1 VKKDEIQLLTQSVG
15 GHNSDGSHDM
25 LVRHGNQQNDSNHD
39 GIMDLAQHSDHS
51 N

>member
-1 VKKDEIQLLTQSVG
+1 VKKDDIQLLAQSVG
-15 GHNSDGSHDM
+15 GHNDGSHDM
-25 LVRHGNQQNDSNHD
+25 LVRHANQHSDSNHD

>member
-1 VKKDEIQLLTQSVG
+1 ML
-15 GHNSDGSHDM
+15 SDTDYFQGII
-25 LVRHGNQQNDSNHD
+25 VRHGGSAEQIIVHRAQSDNNHD

>member
-1 VKKDEIQLLTQSVG
+1 MMVNYKFQGII
-15 GHNSDGSHDM
+15 
-25 LVRHGNQQNDSNHD
+25 VRHGSSTEQIIVHRAQSDNNHD